1 MKTFRNK
8 LFLILWELCETNQG
22 FKNKVLLLLCTLWL
36 IIVTLGW
43 VKDFAEPWQ
52 NGDPSLSFLKKELF
66 K

>member
-22 FKNKVLLLLCTLWL
+22 F
-36 IIVTLGW
+36 IVALHAMTLGW

-52 NGDPSLSFLKKELF
+52 NGDPSLSVLKKELF